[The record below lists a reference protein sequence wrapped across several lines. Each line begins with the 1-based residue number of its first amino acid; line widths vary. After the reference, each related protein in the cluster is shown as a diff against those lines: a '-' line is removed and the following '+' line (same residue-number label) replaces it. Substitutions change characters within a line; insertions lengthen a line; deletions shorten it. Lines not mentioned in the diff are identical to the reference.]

1 MELTI
6 GSELRIKGAG
16 KELRGWCMENL
27 VLPNPEYADRIRRG
41 LWIGRTPQY
50 LYLYRVEG
58 EELVLPVGTGKDIRQ
73 FLDPKDAIKTDLA
86 DNGKLDF
93 AGEIPLYEYQQVAV
107 DAMCQTSCG
116 ILKSPCGSG
125 KGLPLNAKIY
135 TPDGFT
141 RNADLK
147 IGDEVCNTYGGISKV
162 TGIYDRGKQPCYLVT
177 FSDGAAVT
185 CDAAHLWTVR
195 NTKKYK
201 STWEVIST
209 ADLAKAELLDDAG
222 RKTYEIPVCQPVY
235 FSPKKV
241 TIDPWL
247 LGALLGD
254 GSISGN
260 TIGFSNS
267 EFDIIEKIN
276 EKAGA
281 SLKHKSGCDY
291 YVADGGSLRYRLM
304 DYGLLGMRSHEKF
317 IPKDYI
323 YNTVEIRLE
332 VLKGIID
339 TDGSVRDSEI
349 TVSSTSKRLMEGCL
363 EIVQSLGGTGKISE
377 RHTKY
382 AYQGEKKEG
391 RASYRLN
398 VKMYDMVPF
407 SSQKHLSRYRPRV
420 KYKNAYR
427 RIQSIKSTA
436 PQVTR
441 CITVDSENHLFL
453 TDGFVAT
460 HNTQMGI
467 ALSAALARKTLWIT
481 HTQDL
486 LTQSYERAAQ
496 YFPREIMGKITGGK
510 VHIGTH
516 FTFATVQTLCK
527 LDLTQYRYSWD
538 VIIVDECHRLAGTP
552 TKITMFYRVLNN
564 LAARYKF
571 GLSATVH
578 RSDGLIRS
586 TFAALGPVIYQ
597 VPEAEVEAKTMKVS
611 ICERNTG
618 VKASRSCLDTDG
630 TMDYAKLIPYLVEN
644 PERNQLIVK
653 DIVSNAKHWNLILSD
668 RLDHLRILMG
678 SLPKECLPFAA
689 MIDGSMTSK
698 KGKAERAAAIEDM
711 RTGKKHFLFAS
722 YSLAKEG
729 LDIPRLDRLYL
740 TTPKKD
746 FAVVTQSIG
755 RIARRFPEKEDAVC
769 YDYLDD
775 IAFCQNQYRRRK
787 AHYRKAGCES

>member
-125 KGLPLNAKIY
+125 K
-135 TPDGFT
+135 
-141 RNADLK
+141 
-147 IGDEVCNTYGGISKV
+147 
-162 TGIYDRGKQPCYLVT
+162 
-177 FSDGAAVT
+177 
-185 CDAAHLWTVR
+185 
-195 NTKKYK
+195 
-201 STWEVIST
+201 
-209 ADLAKAELLDDAG
+209 
-222 RKTYEIPVCQPVY
+222 
-235 FSPKKV
+235 
-241 TIDPWL
+241 
-247 LGALLGD
+247 
-254 GSISGN
+254 
-260 TIGFSNS
+260 
-267 EFDIIEKIN
+267 
-276 EKAGA
+276 
-281 SLKHKSGCDY
+281 
-291 YVADGGSLRYRLM
+291 
-304 DYGLLGMRSHEKF
+304 
-317 IPKDYI
+317 
-323 YNTVEIRLE
+323 
-332 VLKGIID
+332 
-339 TDGSVRDSEI
+339 
-349 TVSSTSKRLMEGCL
+349 
-363 EIVQSLGGTGKISE
+363 
-377 RHTKY
+377 
-382 AYQGEKKEG
+382 
-391 RASYRLN
+391 
-398 VKMYDMVPF
+398 
-407 SSQKHLSRYRPRV
+407 
-420 KYKNAYR
+420 
-427 RIQSIKSTA
+427 
-436 PQVTR
+436 
-441 CITVDSENHLFL
+441 
-453 TDGFVAT
+453 
-460 HNTQMGI
+460 TQMGI

-586 TFAALGPVIYQ
+586 TFAALGLVIYQ

-755 RIARRFPEKEDAVC
+755 RIARRFPEKEDAIC

-787 AHYRKAGCES
+787 THYRKAGCEL